1 MLYFKGK
8 PTAVK
13 PRAAN
18 KKAQFFFVAMNF
30 FILKTFY
37 FMEKP
42 DAANKKSLK
51 VQKKVFFIQVKIQE
65 KRNM

>member
-1 MLYFKGK
+1 
-8 PTAVK
+8 
-13 PRAAN
+13 
-18 KKAQFFFVAMNF
+18 
-30 FILKTFY
+30 
-37 FMEKP
+37 MEKP